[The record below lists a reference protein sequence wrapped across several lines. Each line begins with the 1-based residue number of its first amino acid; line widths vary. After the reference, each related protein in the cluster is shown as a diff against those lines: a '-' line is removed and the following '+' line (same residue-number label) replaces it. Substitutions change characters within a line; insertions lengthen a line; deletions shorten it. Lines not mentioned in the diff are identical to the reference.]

1 LNTFIHPFNPAIIEL
16 QKMKFSA
23 VQFKKSLYNKKP
35 SDGGTTG
42 LDSLPSKGRG
52 EPFERVS

>member
-1 LNTFIHPFNPAIIEL
+1 MLKNPNYYTTQFRNNSKL
-16 QKMKFSA
+16 Q
-23 VQFKKSLYNKKP
+23 YKKP

-52 EPFERVS
+52 EPFERVNEI